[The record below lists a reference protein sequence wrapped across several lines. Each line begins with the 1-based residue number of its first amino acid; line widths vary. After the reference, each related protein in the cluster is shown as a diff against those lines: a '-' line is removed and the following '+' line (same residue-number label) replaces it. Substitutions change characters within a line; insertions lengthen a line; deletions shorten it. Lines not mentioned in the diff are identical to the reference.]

1 MDALFAGIPGV
12 CVYLDDILVSGKTKQ
27 EHDKN
32 LDLVFSVL
40 WDAGL
45 KLKREKCLLAQDRVT
60 YLGHIID
67 NKGLHPVKKKVDAIH
82 KAPEPENVSELQ
94 SFIGLLCYY
103 NKFLSNLS
111 TVMAPLYELL
121 RKDTP
126 WKWGKEQSKAFKQC
140 KTLLHCDSLLMHY
153 DPSKQLVLA
162 CDAYTKGVGCVLSH
176 LIDGVE
182 RPIAFYSRTLK
193 PAEKNYSVLDKE
205 ALAVICGVKKF
216 HCYLYGRSFIIQSDH
231 KPLEKLLHEKNKL
244 SHMAA
249 PRNKRWSLDL
259 SAYDYSWKYR
269 SGKNMCHADAMSRLP
284 LNNPERDEVPLP
296 AKVVFLLQTLDYSP
310 ITSEQIRIMT
320 RRDPVLSKI
329 LDYVTTGAW
338 PTNCVDTNL
347 SAYFNKQ
354 DEISIEQGCVLW
366 GTRVIIPS
374 RGRERVLE
382 LLHESHP
389 GIVKM
394 KSIARRV
401 CWWPKLD
408 SDIESYVHNCGNC
421 QAITAVPPLSS
432 VHPWEWPG
440 KPWVRIH
447 VDFAGPIK
455 GQMYLI
461 VIDSYSKWL
470 EIIPT
475 DSATAE
481 VTIRALREI
490 MSRWG
495 LPLMMV
501 SDNGPC
507 FKAYEFVEFCK
518 HNHIKHIT
526 VSPHHPASNG
536 LAERA
541 VQIFKRGVKKLS
553 GNINENIS
561 HFLLYYRST
570 PQTTTGDSPSM
581 LMLNRQIRTRVDI
594 MLPHKHN
601 NVLVKQQN
609 MITGGKRSVS
619 RSLYMGDPVRIINFS
634 KHAKDKWLPGV
645 VTDKHGPLTYLI
657 TLDDGRIFRRH
668 LDHIRL
674 RTNCMTNIGTPHPV
688 VGVPNAIVSE
698 DDHHPM
704 IQLSDDSSE
713 DPIPFPL
720 DFDELATPST
730 DRSHEKP
737 VLAPQHVQSSV
748 TTAPHI
754 QHQASGR
761 SPTVSRATPPGTP
774 NRFLQPMN
782 TGSPTSLDTDQEPS
796 TSVSRSTRL
805 SDNGATGIRRSTRAT
820 RGQLPSRFKHY
831 TAE

>member
-1 MDALFAGIPGV
+1 
-12 CVYLDDILVSGKTKQ
+12 
-27 EHDKN
+27 
-32 LDLVFSVL
+32 
-40 WDAGL
+40 
-45 KLKREKCLLAQDRVT
+45 
-60 YLGHIID
+60 
-67 NKGLHPVKKKVDAIH
+67 
-82 KAPEPENVSELQ
+82 
-94 SFIGLLCYY
+94 
-103 NKFLSNLS
+103 
-111 TVMAPLYELL
+111 
-121 RKDTP
+121 
-126 WKWGKEQSKAFKQC
+126 
-140 KTLLHCDSLLMHY
+140 MHY

-162 CDAYTKGVGCVLSH
+162 CDASTKGVGCVLSH

-193 PAEKNYSVLDKE
+193 PAVKNYSVLDKE

-249 PRNKRWSLDL
+249 PRIKRWSLDL

-284 LNNPERDEVPLP
+284 LNDPERDEVPLP
-296 AKVVFLLQTLDYSP
+296 AEVVFLLQTLDYSP

-421 QAITAVPPLSS
+421 QAMTAVPPLTS

-447 VDFAGPIK
+447 VDFAGHIK

-526 VSPHHPASNG
+526 VSPHHPASNC

-594 MLPHKHN
+594 MLPHKHS

-609 MITGGKRSVS
+609 MITGGREVYLD
-619 RSLYMGDPVRIINFS
+619 LYTWEI
-634 KHAKDKWLPGV
+634 L
-645 VTDKHGPLTYLI
+645 
-657 TLDDGRIFRRH
+657 
-668 LDHIRL
+668 
-674 RTNCMTNIGTPHPV
+674 
-688 VGVPNAIVSE
+688 
-698 DDHHPM
+698 
-704 IQLSDDSSE
+704 
-713 DPIPFPL
+713 
-720 DFDELATPST
+720 
-730 DRSHEKP
+730 
-737 VLAPQHVQSSV
+737 
-748 TTAPHI
+748 
-754 QHQASGR
+754 
-761 SPTVSRATPPGTP
+761 
-774 NRFLQPMN
+774 
-782 TGSPTSLDTDQEPS
+782 
-796 TSVSRSTRL
+796 
-805 SDNGATGIRRSTRAT
+805 
-820 RGQLPSRFKHY
+820 
-831 TAE
+831 